1 MAWIEASV
9 VAQRA
14 AFVAAVMSGETP
26 MNWLCADYGIS
37 RKTGYKWLERYA
49 AEGARGLLDRSR
61 APKRHGRATSAEIA
75 EAIVEMKRARP
86 YWGPRKL
93 LARLAHIYP
102 DTAWPFAFDRERA
115 LEAAR
120 ADDAATAPAACV
132 RDAWKAGHAGAA

>member
-49 AEGARGLLDRSR
+49 AEGARGCSTGRGRRNGMAARRAPRSR
-61 APKRHGRATSAEIA
+61 KQLSR
-75 EAIVEMKRARP
+75 
-86 YWGPRKL
+86 
-93 LARLAHIYP
+93 
-102 DTAWPFAFDRERA
+102 
-115 LEAAR
+115 
-120 ADDAATAPAACV
+120 
-132 RDAWKAGHAGAA
+132 